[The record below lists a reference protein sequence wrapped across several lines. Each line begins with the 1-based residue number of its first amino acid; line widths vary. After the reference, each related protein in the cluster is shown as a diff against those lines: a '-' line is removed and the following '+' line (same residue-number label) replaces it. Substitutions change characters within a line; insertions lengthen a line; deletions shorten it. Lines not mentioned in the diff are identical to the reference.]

1 MLFRR
6 KEPVHLTPLQQGLK
20 KAVSLNYYKLTP
32 IQEESVDRMDAI
44 GLLDIEIDGSIIPT
58 RMGFG
63 MISGTIETNELVPP
77 FIAGLYT
84 QCASEPESPPQ
95 AKGIK
100 RFFRRKTPPVNVQLT
115 PFQRGL
121 KKAVSLN
128 YYDLT
133 APQMNSVDHLKKIGL
148 LIIEI
153 DGSILPTKAAE
164 EIIDGTIETNNSM
177 PPFLAGLI

>member
-1 MLFRR
+1 MFRR
-6 KEPVHLTPLQQGLK
+6 KKSVHLTPLQQGLK
-20 KAVSLNYYKLTP
+20 TAVSLNYYKLTP
-32 IQEESVDRMDAI
+32 IQEDSIDRMDAI

-58 RMGFG
+58 KMGFG
-63 MISGTIETNELVPP
+63 MISGAIETNEFAPP
-77 FIAGLYT
+77 FIAGLYN

-100 RFFRRKTPPVNVQLT
+100 RFFRRKTPPVSVHLT

-133 APQMNSVDHLKKIGL
+133 APQMKSVDHLKKIGL
-148 LIIEI
+148 LKIEI
-153 DGSILPTKAAE
+153 NGSIIPTKAAE
-164 EIIDGTIETNNSM
+164 GIIDGTIETNDNM